1 MLKQKII
8 YQLES
13 GAYKLLK
20 THEADACFGLFAREN
35 VALSSDKTFKVYTV
49 CTCLFPLVPL
59 D

>member
-1 MLKQKII
+1 MLKQEII

-49 CTCLFPLVPL
+49 CTCLFPR